1 MSGTLIG
8 GYVATFAGAASLAIV
23 ALPIREMVRS
33 APARRMLSKHAGAV
47 RTAIV
52 FVVLVVSV
60 CAVILPARPFPH
72 YALLFIWPLALLAG
86 LAWSLASSW
95 PARGE
100 GGVGTPLRSSMHY
113 PYFAS
118 GALPSRR
125 RELTMIPRSPGLRVF
140 SAPASCWRPRP
151 PTAGATVDPPGIRGM
166 QLPLQRPMTAT
177 NIEPPDVYILFKP
190 QPAQVP
196 ENDVQPPYYPN
207 VVVGSRVIPFSRKL
221 TRELALRQRRG
232 VH

>member
-1 MSGTLIG
+1 MGGGLNDFWMSYILAARYYVTSNGWEKLQSSDIWPAQVRALRYILSGTLIG

-33 APARRMLSKHAGAV
+33 APARRMLSGHAGAV

-86 LAWSLASSW
+86 LAWWLASSW

-100 GGVGTPLRSSMHY
+100 GGRGYTAKIVDALSIFCIGGLALKEARIDYDPEVTGAESGFGAGQLLAAPATDRGRNRRSSRN
-113 PYFAS
+113 
-118 GALPSRR
+118 SRNA
-125 RELTMIPRSPGLRVF
+125 VAAA
-140 SAPASCWRPRP
+140 APHDRNQYRTP
-151 PTAGATVDPPGIRGM
+151 
-166 QLPLQRPMTAT
+166 
-177 NIEPPDVYILFKP
+177 
-190 QPAQVP
+190 
-196 ENDVQPPYYPN
+196 
-207 VVVGSRVIPFSRKL
+207 
-221 TRELALRQRRG
+221 
-232 VH
+232 